1 MKIET
6 KVPNK
11 RCIRRISARSLKASR
26 TRNLIAVMAIALT
39 TLLFMSLFSIAGAIV
54 NSFQES
60 TFRQVGGRFH
70 GTFKDV
76 TPEQIEILSDDERI
90 VSAAIRQML
99 GMPTDP
105 PFNKSHVEVSWMDDN
120 CARDYFIDLEE
131 GHYPRA
137 KDEIITDSR
146 VLALLGVTP
155 EMGAKI
161 ELSYYLGENTQHPQ
175 LRTDTFTLCGWWEY
189 DPAGMASFANVS
201 REYADEI
208 LAEYEQQ
215 GDLDITGR
223 LDMNIMLRSS
233 ARIEAEMTEI
243 LTDHGF
249 QRDDE
254 MADHYIRIGVNWA
267 YLGAQIASNFDI
279 PTVAA
284 VAVLLVLIILTGY
297 LIIYN
302 IFRISVS
309 SDIQFYGLL
318 KTIGTTGV
326 QLKRIVRHQALALSL
341 GGIPIGLV
349 LGYFTGKAL
358 VPVIM
363 NITSFKVYS
372 VNVPPIAFVFAAL
385 FSLVTVL
392 ISCRKPGKIASRV
405 SPIEAVRYT
414 EGDSVKPG
422 KRLRRRRTGAN
433 EYRMAVAN
441 MGRSKS
447 KTVLVVLSLALAV
460 TLMQMTYVFA
470 NGFDMDKYL
479 SNWVVTDFIVG
490 DASYFQTGGFAEFL
504 QEEDLANILE
514 QPGITASGR
523 VYGASRTIQDFEPEA
538 NVRESVMRWNPPE
551 TVDAYMKTLPRTADG
566 RVMTSIDLYG
576 MEDFALDHLTAIDG
590 DLSPLYDP
598 EQDAIAAV
606 YFTDDYNEAE
616 WDSNWARP
624 GDKVTLRRVD
634 KWKYFYND
642 TNEEI
647 PADELDK
654 AFEGSRPF
662 RTEPEVYTDKE
673 YTVCAAVTM
682 RHSMS
687 FRYYGA
693 TQFVINAE
701 SMKTDMQCS
710 DILHLLIDVEDGMTQ
725 SMETYLKDYTE
736 KIDPL
741 MDYESKQGY
750 VDEFEGFKGMFLIL
764 GSTLSFIVGLVGIL
778 NFLNAVL
785 TSILTRRREFA
796 VLQSIGMTGAQLKR
810 MLICEGLIYAGLA
823 IGGSFILAIVTG
835 PLLGEVM
842 GNMFWF
848 FTYRATFLP
857 ILCLLPVFAALGILI
872 PLLLY
877 RMVSRQSIVE
887 RIRAND

>member
-1 MKIET
+1 
-6 KVPNK
+6 
-11 RCIRRISARSLKASR
+11 
-26 TRNLIAVMAIALT
+26 
-39 TLLFMSLFSIAGAIV
+39 MSK
-54 NSFQES
+54 E
-60 TFRQVGGRFH
+60 
-70 GTFKDV
+70 DV
-76 TPEQIEILSDDERI
+76 IEIEGT
-90 VSAAIRQML
+90 V
-99 GMPTDP
+99 
-105 PFNKSHVEVSWMDDN
+105 VESLPNAQFRVELPN
-120 CARDYFIDLEE
+120 
-131 GHYPRA
+131 GHQL
-137 KDEIITDSR
+137 
-146 VLALLGVTP
+146 LAHISG
-155 EMGAKI
+155 K
-161 ELSYYLGENTQHPQ
+161 
-175 LRTDTFTLCGWWEY
+175 LR
-189 DPAGMASFANVS
+189 
-201 REYADEI
+201 
-208 LAEYEQQ
+208 
-215 GDLDITGR
+215 
-223 LDMNIMLRSS
+223 MN
-233 ARIEAEMTEI
+233 
-243 LTDHGF
+243 F
-249 QRDDE
+249 
-254 MADHYIRIGVNWA
+254 IRI
-267 YLGAQIASNFDI
+267 L
-279 PTVAA
+279 
-284 VAVLLVLIILTGY
+284 
-297 LIIYN
+297 
-302 IFRISVS
+302 
-309 SDIQFYGLL
+309 
-318 KTIGTTGV
+318 
-326 QLKRIVRHQALALSL
+326 
-341 GGIPIGLV
+341 
-349 LGYFTGKAL
+349 
-358 VPVIM
+358 
-363 NITSFKVYS
+363 
-372 VNVPPIAFVFAAL
+372 
-385 FSLVTVL
+385 
-392 ISCRKPGKIASRV
+392 
-405 SPIEAVRYT
+405 
-414 EGDSVKPG
+414 
-422 KRLRRRRTGAN
+422 
-433 EYRMAVAN
+433 
-441 MGRSKS
+441 
-447 KTVLVVLSLALAV
+447 
-460 TLMQMTYVFA
+460 
-470 NGFDMDKYL
+470 
-479 SNWVVTDFIVG
+479 
-490 DASYFQTGGFAEFL
+490 
-504 QEEDLANILE
+504 
-514 QPGITASGR
+514 
-523 VYGASRTIQDFEPEA
+523 
-538 NVRESVMRWNPPE
+538 
-551 TVDAYMKTLPRTADG
+551 
-566 RVMTSIDLYG
+566 
-576 MEDFALDHLTAIDG
+576 
-590 DLSPLYDP
+590 
-598 EQDAIAAV
+598 
-606 YFTDDYNEAE
+606 
-616 WDSNWARP
+616 P

-693 TQFVINAE
+693 NQFVINAE